1 MTRYIAKRLAAMIPV
16 LLLVSIIVFSLIRLI
31 PGDPAVAMLGEEAT
45 PQLIASLRAEF
56 GLDQPIPVQ
65 YAIWLTHA
73 LQGDLGN
80 STRSHQPV
88 WQAILERLPA
98 TIELTIIS
106 LLISLSIAIP
116 IGILS
121 ATRRNSKMDLFGTT
135 LALMGVSMPN
145 FFLALLLTFILSLNL
160 RWLPNIGYVPITE
173 NLRENL
179 TDMIMPAIAL
189 SAATL
194 AIVARLTRSSLL
206 EVMNLEYVRTARAKG
221 LAERVII
228 IRHALKN
235 AMIPVVTI
243 VGLQMGALLSGA
255 VITESIFVL
264 PGVGKLAVD
273 AIFSRDFPIIQGVV
287 LFFAVVFLGVN
298 LMVDLMYAFLD
309 PRIHYA

>member
-1 MTRYIAKRLAAMIPV
+1 MTRYIGKRLVAMIPV
-16 LLLVSIIVFSLIRLI
+16 LFLVSVIVFTLIRLI

-45 PQLIASLRAEF
+45 PQMITALRAEF

-65 YAIWLTHA
+65 YAIWLGRV
-73 LQGDLGN
+73 LRGDLGN
-80 STRSHQPV
+80 STRARQPV
-88 WQAILERLPA
+88 TQAIVERLPA
-98 TIELTIIS
+98 TIELTILS
-106 LLISLSIAIP
+106 LLISLTLAIP
-116 IGILS
+116 IGIIS
-121 ATRRNSKMDLFGTT
+121 ATRRNSKMDLLSTT

-145 FFLALLLTFILSLNL
+145 FFLALLLTFVLSLNL
-160 RWLPNIGYVPITE
+160 RLLPNIGYVPIMQ
-173 NLRENL
+173 NLHDNL
-179 TDMIMPAIAL
+179 IDMIMPAITL

-206 EVMNLEYVRTARAKG
+206 EVLNLEYIRTARAKG
-221 LAERVII
+221 LGERLII

-235 AMIPVVTI
+235 SMIPVVTI
-243 VGLQMGALLSGA
+243 VGLQVGALLGGA

-273 AIFSRDFPIIQGVV
+273 AIFSRDFPVIQGVV

-298 LMVDLMYAFLD
+298 LIVDLLYAFLD

>member
-1 MTRYIAKRLAAMIPV
+1 MTRYIAKRFIAMIPV
-16 LLLVSIIVFSLIRLI
+16 LLLVSIIVFTLIRLI

-45 PQLIASLRAEF
+45 PQMIASLRAEF

-65 YAIWLTHA
+65 YAIWLGRV
-73 LQGDLGN
+73 LRGDLGQ
-80 STRSHQPV
+80 STRARQPV
-88 WQAILERLPA
+88 TQAIVERLPA
-98 TIELTIIS
+98 TIELTILS
-106 LLISLSIAIP
+106 LLISLSLAIP
-116 IGILS
+116 IGIIS
-121 ATRRNSKMDLFGTT
+121 ATQRNSKMDLLSTT

-145 FFLALLLTFILSLNL
+145 FFLALLLSFVLSLNL
-160 RWLPNIGYVPITE
+160 RWLPNIGYVPITQ

-179 TDMIMPAIAL
+179 TDMIMPAITL

-206 EVMNLEYVRTARAKG
+206 EVLNLEYIRTARAKG
-221 LAERVII
+221 LGERLVI

-235 AMIPVVTI
+235 SMIPVVTI
-243 VGLQMGALLSGA
+243 VGLQVGALLGGA

-273 AIFSRDFPIIQGVV
+273 AIFSRDFPVIQGVV
-287 LFFAVVFLGVN
+287 LFFGVVFLGVN
-298 LMVDLMYAFLD
+298 LLVDVLYAFLD